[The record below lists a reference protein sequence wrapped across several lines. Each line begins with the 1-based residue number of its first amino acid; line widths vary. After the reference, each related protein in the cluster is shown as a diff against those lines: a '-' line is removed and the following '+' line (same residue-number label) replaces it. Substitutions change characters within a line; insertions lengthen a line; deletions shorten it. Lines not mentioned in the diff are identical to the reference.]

1 MNREKELIMFN
12 DYKKG
17 FKISHKHS
25 KNLVKNIESPH
36 LKNIILSVYGSYQR
50 DIKSNHLNLTNK
62 MKFNRGWITLLN
74 TMNNPKN
81 NAKVLRSA
89 VNLLH
94 YMNCIN
100 IM

>member
-1 MNREKELIMFN
+1 
-12 DYKKG
+12 
-17 FKISHKHS
+17 
-25 KNLVKNIESPH
+25 
-36 LKNIILSVYGSYQR
+36 
-50 DIKSNHLNLTNK
+50 
-62 MKFNRGWITLLN
+62 MKFNRGWITLVN

-100 IM
+100 MM